1 MWRMTLSSTWIQ
13 SSTCWFPSRKMTKK
27 QNPMV
32 FCLIQTMN
40 VLVANKSRVSNHAF
54 LRTNWKALRSMWR
67 VENYRKWENAV
78 KWRLYESFAGKE
90 RKMLWHLTLRV
101 MSSKLNDLLTVTI
114 YFCLYFYVELI
125 YTSIHSVRFV

>member
-13 SSTCWFPSRKMTKK
+13 SSTCWLPNRKMTKK

-32 FCLIQTMN
+32 SSSIQTMN
-40 VLVANKSRVSNHAF
+40 VLVSNKSRVSNHAF
-54 LRTNWKALRSMWR
+54 LRINWKALRNMWR
-67 VENYRKWENAV
+67 AGNYRKWENAV
-78 KWRLYESFAGKE
+78 KWRLYESFADKE
-90 RKMLWHLTLRV
+90 RKMPRHLTLRV